1 MNTTTRIGFIGTGL
15 LGFPMAERLCA
26 AGVAPIV
33 YNRTRARAEPLQS
46 QGATIA
52 AHPAEVVQ
60 AAEVIILMLT
70 DAPAIREV
78 VLSDA
83 VRPHLAQRTIIQM
96 GTISPEE
103 SVQIGSAVQAA
114 GGDYLEAP
122 VLGSIPQAQ
131 AGSLVVMVGGTD
143 AQVVRWREL
152 LTTFGPEPR
161 HIGPLGKA
169 AALKLALN
177 QLIGSLTGAFAL
189 SLGLVQ
195 RHGLE
200 VETFMSILRN
210 SPLYAPTF
218 DKKLPRMLER
228 NFADPNFPAQ
238 HLLKDMRL
246 VEREASAL
254 GLTTTQLAGLCR
266 ILELA
271 AAGEL
276 ATQDYSALFSV
287 VVPPE
292 A

>member
-15 LGFPMAERLCA
+15 LGFPMAEQLCV
-26 AGVAPIV
+26 AGGAPVV
-33 YNRTRARAEPLQS
+33 YNRTRAKAEPLRGK
-46 QGATIA
+46 GATIA

-60 AAEVIILMLT
+60 TAEVIILMLT
-70 DAPAIREV
+70 DAPAIRAV

-83 VRPHLAQRTIIQM
+83 VRPYLAQRTIIQM

-103 SVQIGSAVQAA
+103 SLEIGSAVQAA

-131 AGSLVVMVGGTD
+131 AGNLVVMVGGTA
-143 AQVVRWREL
+143 AQFARWREL

-161 HIGPLGKA
+161 HIGPVGKA

-210 SPLYAPTF
+210 SPLYASTF

-266 ILELA
+266 ILEIA
-271 AAGEL
+271 AAGEF
-276 ATQDYSALFSV
+276 ATQDYSALFAV